1 MSLALKQAYWQ
12 RHEEGW
18 HRTEVRR
25 DLDGLAPVAAAG
37 GRVRGV
43 AADCR
48 RAAMLPALLE
58 PGAVMLRLTEI
69 GLFLLP
75 FAVFGLC
82 WWFGS
87 LSPSP
92 AMLAFAV
99 VCLTAFAVYLVW

>member
-1 MSLALKQAYWQ
+1 MP
-12 RHEEGW
+12 
-18 HRTEVRR
+18 RR
-25 DLDGLAPVAAAG
+25 RPNIPPLPTL
-37 GRVRGV
+37 GV
-43 AADCR
+43 
-48 RAAMLPALLE
+48 
-58 PGAVMLRLTEI
+58 VMLRLTEI

-99 VCLTAFAVYLVW
+99 VCLAAFAGYLLWYGSERSLPPGAVYVPAQLVNGTIIPGHAAPP